1 MGSPMK
7 SNQSAVAG
15 GIATSPAGGQGGD
28 GLGRSGLGA
37 SGGQRLPVAPRERKP
52 ALAALAV
59 LLILGG
65 ALTSAY
71 LVMASG
77 QRVSAI
83 RVAQPVAAGQR
94 IPLSALEE
102 VQVSDTGA
110 DYYINWTERAAVA
123 RAYAAVPLVQGALL
137 TNRMV
142 SRTDDAAKG
151 RVVLGLALKPGQFP
165 SRGLETGKRVSLY
178 AVGGG
183 TGGGPRAGTVLSA
196 DAIVV
201 GVSQGGDSGRLRG
214 DQTTVDVAV
223 PPNEA
228 PAVTQ
233 AASAGSVAVA
243 LIPEGT
249 RVTGGG
255 QPQQPPPST
264 ERPAQPE
271 GSQSPPAGGG
281 GQTPAQNGGGTTG
294 GTGGANGGTT
304 GAPRSAPNQGPGG
317 GQAPNGTGGD

>member
-1 MGSPMK
+1 MGSAMK
-7 SNQSAVAG
+7 SNQSAVSG
-15 GIATSPAGGQGGD
+15 GVATTPPGQGGAD

-83 RVAQPVAAGQR
+83 RIAQPVAAGQP

-110 DYYINWTERAAVA
+110 DYYINWSERGEVI
-123 RAYAAVPLVQGALL
+123 RTYAAVPLVPGALL
-137 TNRMV
+137 TNAMV
-142 SRTDDAAKG
+142 SRTNDAAKG
-151 RVVLGLALKPGQFP
+151 RVVVGLALKPGQFP
-165 SRGLETGKRVSLY
+165 ARGLQTGKRVSLY

-183 TGGGPRAGTVLSA
+183 TGGGPRAGTLLSA

-201 GVSQGGDSGRLRG
+201 GMSQGAVDSNRLRG
-214 DQTTVDVAV
+214 DQTSVDVAV
-223 PPNEA
+223 APSEA
-228 PAVTQ
+228 PQVAQ
-233 AASAGSVAVA
+233 AASAGAIAVA

-249 RVTGGG
+249 RLPSAGG
-255 QPQQPPPST
+255 QSTPPP
-264 ERPAQPE
+264 PE
-271 GSQSPPAGGG
+271 DSPTPGAGSQSPPPGNGQNGQG
-281 GQTPAQNGGGTTG
+281 GQGGDQGGPGAGLQPGNRNPTS
-294 GTGGANGGTT
+294 GTGGN
-304 GAPRSAPNQGPGG
+304 
-317 GQAPNGTGGD
+317 

>member
-1 MGSPMK
+1 MK

-15 GIATSPAGGQGGD
+15 GIATTPAGGQSGD
-28 GLGRSGLGA
+28 GLGRSGLGG
-37 SGGQRLPVAPRERKP
+37 SGGQRLPSAPRERKP

-83 RVAQPVAAGQR
+83 RIAHPVAAGQR

-110 DYYINWTERAAVA
+110 DYFINWSERAAVT

-142 SRTDDAAKG
+142 STTNDAARG
-151 RVVLGLALKPGQFP
+151 RVVVGLALKPGQFP

-201 GVSQGGDSGRLRG
+201 GMSQTRDGGRLRG
-214 DQTTVDVAV
+214 DQTSVDVAV

-233 AASAGSVAVA
+233 AASAGAVAVA

-249 RVTGGG
+249 RVTGG
-255 QPQQPPPST
+255 Q
-264 ERPAQPE
+264 
-271 GSQSPPAGGG
+271 QSPPPGERSASPDDTR
-281 GQTPAQNGGGTTG
+281 TPGPGGGTPTAPTG
-294 GTGGANGGTT
+294 GTGGPTGGNGPAG
-304 GAPRSAPNQGPGG
+304 GAPTQGPGG
-317 GQAPNGTGGD
+317 GRTPDQGTNGN

>member
-1 MGSPMK
+1 MGSAMK

-15 GIATSPAGGQGGD
+15 GVATTPAGGPGGD

-37 SGGQRLPVAPRERKP
+37 AGGQRLPAAPRERKP

-65 ALTSAY
+65 ALASAY

-83 RVAQPVAAGQR
+83 RIAQPVAAGQR
-94 IPLSALEE
+94 IPLNALEE

-123 RAYAAVPLVQGALL
+123 RTYAAVPLVQGALL

-151 RVVLGLALKPGQFP
+151 RVVVGLALKPGQFP
-165 SRGLETGKRVSLY
+165 SRGMETGKRVSLY

-201 GVSQGGDSGRLRG
+201 GVTQGGDSGRLRG

-228 PAVTQ
+228 PLVTQ
-233 AASAGSVAVA
+233 GASAGTVAVA

-249 RVTGGG
+249 RVSGG
-255 QPQQPPPST
+255 QPQQPPPT
-264 ERPAQPE
+264 GNQGQPE
-271 GSQSPPAGGG
+271 GPQSPSPGAS
-281 GQTPAQNGGGTTG
+281 PNG
-294 GTGGANGGTT
+294 GTGGAGGAGGRT
-304 GAPRSAPNQGPGG
+304 PQGPGG
-317 GQAPNGTGGD
+317 GSQAPNGTGGN